1 MNYMFIRRKL
11 NILFSEY
18 FDENDSDEN
27 PSEIM
32 LDEQILERKP
42 LFGRLLRSIPY
53 FSTTYLEIN

>member
-1 MNYMFIRRKL
+1 MNDMFIRRKL
-11 NILFSEY
+11 NILFSEH
-18 FDENDSDEN
+18 FDEKDSDEN

-32 LDEQILERKP
+32 LDEQNLERKP